1 MSRASR
7 IGISATLGALS
18 LVAGL
23 ANLWLAMDHETGL
36 IEIGFSSFI
45 GGLNLALVWLHIK
58 LILETWREPS
68 G

>member
-18 LVAGL
+18 LVSGL

-36 IEIGFSSFI
+36 VEIGFSSFI
-45 GGLNLALVWLHIK
+45 GGLNLALVWLHTK
-58 LILETWREPS
+58 LILETWREPH